1 MVIIPHVETNITLAC
16 TNRCVGCNHFVPI
29 QPGTMADPETIRHD
43 LDNIGKV
50 AKIQRFALI
59 GGEPTLHKRIDDI
72 LEIAR
77 NSPVVDCIEVWTNGA
92 RLQEMS
98 DAFWDLID
106 EIDLTLYPYKNIDVE
121 WIRNKCRESSTE
133 LNIKNGAA
141 DFTQLVYSRTADQQ
155 EASQIFD
162 TCFYGKNCRVLDNG
176 YFYRCCTSPFIPKL
190 LLGLPEGTDGI
201 PVEGITEQGLVDYLN
216 QKETP
221 ASCYRCAGH
230 AGKHIGW
237 RECSRE
243 DWLKES
249 VK

>member
-1 MVIIPHVETNITLAC
+1 MIVIPHVETNITLAC
-16 TNRCVGCNHFVPI
+16 TNRCVGCNHFAPI

-59 GGEPTLHKRIDDI
+59 GGEPTLHKRIDEI
-72 LEIAR
+72 LQIA
-77 NSPVVDCIEVWTNGA
+77 SDSETVGYIEVWTNGA
-92 RLQEMS
+92 RLADMTET
-98 DAFWDLID
+98 FWQCVN
-106 EIDLTLYPYKNIDVE
+106 EIDLTLYPGKPVDVE
-121 WIRNKCRESSTE
+121 WLRRKCTE
-133 LNIKNGAA
+133 TFTVLKIKNGAD
-141 DFTQLVYSRTADQQ
+141 DFTQLIYEDSASDS
-155 EASQIFD
+155 EASERYAN
-162 TCFYGKNCRVLDNG
+162 CFYGSYCHVLDNG

-190 LLGLPEGTDGI
+190 LLDLPEGTDGI
-201 PVEGITEQGLVDYLN
+201 PVEGITEQALVDYLN